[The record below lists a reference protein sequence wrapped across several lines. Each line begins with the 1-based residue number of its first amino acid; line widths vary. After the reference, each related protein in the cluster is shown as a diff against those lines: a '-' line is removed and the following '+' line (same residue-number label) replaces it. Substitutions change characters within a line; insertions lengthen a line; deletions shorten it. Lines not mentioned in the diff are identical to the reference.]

1 MLDTDF
7 SNPNLPTP
15 IGSGLVWPQF
25 DESNNMFME
34 LNSENLTVIST
45 PRKDKMDA
53 IIEDLYTAR
62 QMQLVA
68 DGPPKSKMCQGKGDL
83 FNHARLSFTNLT
95 SWLLTLFFKVS
106 IVIFVICKCFVPK
119 CRLIDMHIPK

>member
-1 MLDTDF
+1 MFDTGF

-15 IGSGLVWPQF
+15 MSSGMVWPQF

-62 QMQLVA
+62 QMQFVA
-68 DGPPKSKMCQGKGDL
+68 DGPPKSKM
-83 FNHARLSFTNLT
+83 R
-95 SWLLTLFFKVS
+95 
-106 IVIFVICKCFVPK
+106 
-119 CRLIDMHIPK
+119 